1 MSERIHLSLDKDA
14 QATLNNLES
23 IINNRY
29 DGNKSKFFRDML
41 MNYDDHSRLQA
52 KKEMIEQR
60 IQRLKTE
67 VEDLELEK
75 KAIEQEIEDTQP
87 SKQEDED
94 QSKPQTLDNE
104 YWDKTVRMIF
114 VRTGPEDY
122 DSVEA
127 RYEEWVDG
135 RRKVFNNRASHQIS
149 YKEFLDKLLSKARE
163 RGYEDKADKLEESVK
178 KESVAK

>member
-60 IQRLKTE
+60 INRLETE
-67 VEDLELEK
+67 IEDLELEK
-75 KAIEQEIEDTQP
+75 KAIESEIEDTQP

-94 QSKPQTLDNE
+94 QNKPATLDSE
-104 YWDKTVRMIF
+104 YWDKTVKMIF
-114 VRTGPEDY
+114 VRTGPEEPA
-122 DSVEA
+122 SIEA

-135 RRKVFNNRASHQIS
+135 RRDVFNNRASHKLS
-149 YKEFLDKLLSKARE
+149 YKDFLEKLLQKGRE
-163 RGYEDKADKLEESVK
+163 RGYDDKADKLEESVK
-178 KESVAK
+178 ND